1 MRIVAD
7 YFWVFV
13 IGGII
18 CVMAQIILDTTKLLP
33 AHVLVLY
40 VVLGAILTGLGI
52 YPKIVEV
59 GQSGATVPIMGFG
72 YSLAKGAMEA
82 VDKDGFI
89 GAFTGGIS
97 ATSAGV
103 AAVMLFGYVAA
114 ILGKSKTKK

>member
-1 MRIVAD
+1 MAD

>member
-1 MRIVAD
+1 MAD

-13 IGGII
+13 VGGII
-18 CVMAQIILDTTKLLP
+18 CVIGQIIQDTTKLLP
-33 AHVLVLY
+33 AHILVLY
-40 VVLGAILTGLGI
+40 VVTGAILTGIGI

-103 AAVMLFGYVAA
+103 AAVVLFGYIAA
-114 ILGKSKTKK
+114 ILGNSKTKR